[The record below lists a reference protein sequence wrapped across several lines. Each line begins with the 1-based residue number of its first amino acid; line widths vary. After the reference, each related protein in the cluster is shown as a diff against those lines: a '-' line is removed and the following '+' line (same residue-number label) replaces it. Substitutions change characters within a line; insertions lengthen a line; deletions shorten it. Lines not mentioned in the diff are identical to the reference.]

1 MTGRNMKTL
10 SRIFIMFMLIAI
22 YHNAWASDGRKDDTP
37 VIKAL
42 QSGKKTKRLEGAAL
56 KIARPILKKTPI
68 SAIIDDIDMMIIC
81 PVEKNDK
88 LEGGK
93 FTGRINDALK
103 SYLLAHEINDELSH
117 MLIYIDQV
125 KGNRFNELVL
135 YVTRPDPAIMYFRGS
150 FTVESLMKVG
160 ELSEQDRKRRI
171 QDKRENGKEDSY
183 LQYAR

>member
-1 MTGRNMKTL
+1 MKNL

-37 VIKAL
+37 VIEAL

-56 KIARPILKKTPI
+56 KIARPVMKNTPI
-68 SAIIDDIDMMIIC
+68 SVILDDIDMMMIC
-81 PVEKNDK
+81 SMEKNDR

-93 FTGRINDALK
+93 FTERVNNALK
-103 SYLLAHEINDELSH
+103 SYQLAHEINDELSH

-171 QDKRENGKEDSY
+171 QEKRENGKNDSY

>member
-1 MTGRNMKTL
+1 MKNL

-42 QSGKKTKRLEGAAL
+42 QSGKKTKRLEGATL

-171 QDKRENGKEDSY
+171 QEKRENGKNDSY